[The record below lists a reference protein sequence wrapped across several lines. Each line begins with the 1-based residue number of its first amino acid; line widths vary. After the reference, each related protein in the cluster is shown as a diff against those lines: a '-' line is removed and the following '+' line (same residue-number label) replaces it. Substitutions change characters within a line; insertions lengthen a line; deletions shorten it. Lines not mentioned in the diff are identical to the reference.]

1 MYEQII
7 RQQPSEGMQVSELFF
22 PVSQQGAQ
30 NHCHKCQGYQS
41 LSLCR
46 SISCVFI
53 WGIDGS
59 AIQNGSICAM
69 PRRMGRTQLRATKLS
84 EGPYIETE
92 TYPAPKDLW
101 VWEWEGVVKL
111 G

>member
-1 MYEQII
+1 M
-7 RQQPSEGMQVSELFF
+7 
-22 PVSQQGAQ
+22 SQ
-30 NHCHKCQGYQS
+30 HFMR
-41 LSLCR
+41 LDLR
-46 SISCVFI
+46 SF
-53 WGIDGS
+53 DGS